1 MANSHPR
8 PGNEGDNEAMD
19 TAQTVFAAFMI
30 TALIATAIYFVV
42 IYRKG
47 SAANKHPHFESNATR
62 NHELGNDGRYYP
74 NATRVNGGY
83 NGGGS
88 LPG

>member
-1 MANSHPR
+1 
-8 PGNEGDNEAMD
+8 MD
-19 TAQTVFAAFMI
+19 TTQAVITALII
-30 TALIATAIYFVV
+30 TALIATVVYFVV
-42 IYRKG
+42 RKKVG
-47 SAANKHPHFESNATR
+47 AGNKHPHFEPRATR
-62 NHELGNDGRYYP
+62 DRELGNDGRYYP